1 MKNCTLSIMLI
12 LFTLTLIGQK
22 SEIQFI
28 GNYEKLELKF
38 SEDSVSVYSG
48 DRHLTNF
55 DRNRGLFSYWLGSG
69 IMGGKGNYFLFQDKI
84 IHILSFNDVRRGSL
98 SLGIWSRNKDS
109 NKYELQ
115 NDYLKIIDN
124 REMFRYYGI
133 PVSIEFFD
141 SSILFLIDQGEY
153 YFLKS
158 IPNIEEE
165 TLELIQYNLKI
176 EKD

>member
-1 MKNCTLSIMLI
+1 MKNCTLSIMLL
-12 LFTLTLIGQK
+12 LFTLTLIGQE

-38 SEDSVSVYSG
+38 SEDSIVVFSG
-48 DRHLTNF
+48 VKHVTNF
-55 DRNRGLFSYWLGSG
+55 VNKRSHFRKWYING
-69 IMGGKGNYFLFQDKI
+69 IDVARGNYFLFQDRI
-84 IHILSFNDVRRGSL
+84 IHIILYDDNRRGSL
-98 SLGIWSRNKDS
+98 SLGVWSHIEDS

-115 NDYLKIIDN
+115 NDYIKIIDN

-158 IPNIEEE
+158 IPNIEAE
-165 TLELIQYNLKI
+165 TLELLQFNLKI